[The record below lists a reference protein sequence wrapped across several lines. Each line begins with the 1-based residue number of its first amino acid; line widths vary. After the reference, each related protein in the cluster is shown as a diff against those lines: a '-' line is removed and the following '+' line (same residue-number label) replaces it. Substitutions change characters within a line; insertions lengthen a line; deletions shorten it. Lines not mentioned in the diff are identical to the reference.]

1 MNRSFR
7 GPETLMPSI
16 RPRVPQLKSLHSSTM
31 REKEDDLA
39 LFLEMR
45 KREKEKNDLLLHDS
59 GELDESLGIIF
70 IIYLSL
76 LFVLLL
82 MICVLSFV

>member
-16 RPRVPQLKSLHSSTM
+16 RSRVPQLKSLHSSTTT

-45 KREKEKNDLLLHDS
+45 KREKEKNDLLLLQDS
-59 GELDESLGIIF
+59 DELDESLGIIC
-70 IIYLSL
+70 
-76 LFVLLL
+76 FVFQFHLD
-82 MICVLSFV
+82 F

>member
-45 KREKEKNDLLLHDS
+45 KREKDKNDLLLLQDAD
-59 GELDESLGIIF
+59 ELDDSLGIKLNFLKISCYF
-70 IIYLSL
+70 GLI
-76 LFVLLL
+76 
-82 MICVLSFV
+82 

>member
-1 MNRSFR
+1 MLGFLEGDFAMNRSFR

-16 RPRVPQLKSLHSSTM
+16 RPRVPQLKSHRASAM

-45 KREKEKNDLLLHDS
+45 KREKEKNDLLLLRDS
-59 GELDESLGIIF
+59 EELDESLGTI
-70 IIYLSL
+70 
-76 LFVLLL
+76 LFTIV
-82 MICVLSFV
+82 VN